1 MATFTTHEPQEA
13 TYSPVDLDNLRL
25 TPRSSSSYTANDLYS
40 LESFLIQRR
49 YAPVPTRSGLE
60 MYRYRKGDR
69 LIVAYLSCSVVL
81 QGDDVAGARTE
92 LQRFVV
98 EVQA

>member
-1 MATFTTHEPQEA
+1 MATNDLLEA
-13 TYSPVDLDNLRL
+13 TYTPVDLDNLRL
-25 TPRSSSSYTANDLYS
+25 TPRSPSSYTANDLYS
-40 LESFLIQRR
+40 LEAYLLQRR
-49 YAPVPTRSGLE
+49 YAPIPTRSGLE